1 MLSIMRRSLRSCWSG
16 LLTLLCLSASVASA
30 QTSRVSGI
38 VRDETGGV
46 LPGCRWSF
54 EARPDRQRSP
64 SPAVGATISSR
75 VSRPAAMS
83 WPLPCSISRRR
94 GATSRSA
101 PAEVSRVD
109 VTLHLALSADVTVTG
124 MRTFANLADLE
135 DPAGNLVGVAQSA
148 SQGAITSRQL
158 DMRPLMRA
166 GEVLETVPGVIIS
179 QHSGEGKANQYYLR
193 GFNLDHGTDFAAT
206 VAGMPVNMP
215 THGHGHGYSDLNF
228 LIPELVSGVQY
239 SKGPYFADQG
249 DFATA
254 GAANIHYTNR
264 LDRPA
269 GASGRRRRGI
279 SARAR
284 GGSPRVGPGHVL
296 AAVEI
301 EHNDGPWTV
310 PDNYRKVN
318 GLVRYSQGDSVNG
331 FSVTAMGYR
340 GTWNSTDQVPRR
352 AVDQGII
359 GRFGALDPTDGGDTY
374 RYSGSIDWQRAGRN
388 ASTKVTAYGIGYD
401 LNLFSNFTFFL
412 DDPEHGDQFHQA
424 DHRFVSGVKVS
435 HSRMNRWAGRALQHD
450 VRRAGQE
457 RCHRHRRPV
466 SHRSA
471 PASRDGPAG
480 QRAPDERCDVR
491 AERNRL
497 GPLAS
502 DTGGRSRRRYRFQV
516 DAGDPLGGP
525 LMRGVS
531 VPRAAWS
538 SARSA
543 APSCTRTPATASIA
557 TTRAARR

>member
-1 MLSIMRRSLRSCWSG
+1 M
-16 LLTLLCLSASVASA
+16 
-30 QTSRVSGI
+30 
-38 VRDETGGV
+38 
-46 LPGCRWSF
+46 
-54 EARPDRQRSP
+54 
-64 SPAVGATISSR
+64 
-75 VSRPAAMS
+75 
-83 WPLPCSISRRR
+83 
-94 GATSRSA
+94 
-101 PAEVSRVD
+101 SRVD

-158 DMRPLMRA
+158 DVRPMMRA

-254 GAANIHYTNR
+254 GAANIQYTNR
-264 LDRPA
+264 LDRPLVRL
-269 GASGRRRRGI
+269 GGGDEGFQ
-279 SARAR
+279 RALVAA
-284 GGSPRVGPGHVL
+284 SPRVGRGHVL

-318 GLVRYSQGDSVNG
+318 GLVRYTQGDSVNG
-331 FSVTAMGYR
+331 FSVTGMGYR
-340 GTWNSTDQVPRR
+340 GTWNSTDQVPLR

-412 DDPEHGDQFHQA
+412 DDPAHGDQFHQT

-435 HSRMNRWAGRALQHD
+435 HSRMNRWAGRALQTTFGGQ
-450 VRRAGQE
+450 VRNDAIGTVGLYHTEAR
-457 RCHRHRRPV
+457 
-466 SHRSA
+466 
-471 PASRDGPAG
+471 
-480 QRAPDERCDVR
+480 QRLETIRQDRVLQTSGGDLR
-491 AERNRL
+491 AERDRVDS
-497 GPLAS
+497 LAP
-502 DTGGRSRRRYRFQV
+502 DTGGRSRRRVPLSRRCRRPGKRRYRATR
-516 DAGDPLGGP
+516 DA
-525 LMRGVS
+525 S

-543 APSCTRTPATASIA
+543 APSCTRTPATASTA
-557 TTRAARR
+557 TTREARR